1 MFSIVAAPFYIL
13 TDGTQ
18 RFQCLHIHQHLLFSI
33 VLIVAILM
41 AMLEFYFW

>member
-1 MFSIVAAPFYIL
+1 MFSIVTAPFYIL

-18 RFQCLHIHQHLLFSI
+18 RFQSLHIYQHLLFSI